1 MRRVHGNAVRPHIS
15 TVKLA
20 CVYTYIAEEI
30 EAAKYGERMEK
41 QYGLELDYRIFTG
54 AAHLFFNSITQ
65 APNLNPQ
72 PSSANPKP

>member
-1 MRRVHGNAVRPHIS
+1 
-15 TVKLA
+15 
-20 CVYTYIAEEI
+20 
-30 EAAKYGERMEK
+30 MEK